1 MREDHAGPPGERTAP
16 GDLLQY
22 TRKREKGK
30 SMHLKEAL
38 EEFKQ
43 FSPATQI
50 VLVLCALALLVLLVV
65 VPTAGT
71 SILAFLVAIKAL
83 TTR

>member
-1 MREDHAGPPGERTAP
+1 
-16 GDLLQY
+16 
-22 TRKREKGK
+22 
-30 SMHLKEAL
+30 MHLKEAL

-50 VLVLCALALLVLLVV
+50 VLVVCTLALLMLLVV
-65 VPTAGT
+65 FPTAGT
-71 SILAFLVAIKAL
+71 SILAFLVAIKTL